1 MRMRQVCAGA
11 TATAL
16 IVSGAVLGA
25 SAAQATDATAPE
37 YVPATGIAQTTNAA
51 EESAAYNTWH
61 FDPSKSQLVTQ
72 QRNGI
77 TVPQGAEVLVRK
89 GNGLDVSL
97 PDAAAETRGS
107 IEVLAESLDIVA
119 SDLSAVTYQIPVFF
133 DYDEAGKPKYTTL
146 RKQAGEAADI
156 WTTSGAIGT
165 AFAANSSAELDKLV
179 DALDVDD
186 DARAIG
192 AGFLV
197 SRPASEVLVSNFSA
211 SGTTTQFTAAPVV
224 TAPGTPG
231 TPAFVDAKDIRPD
244 ESSYPGWHEGV
255 PAGPERGSFE
265 TVIGEKKNAAG
276 LKITGKSQVLNGFAE
291 DSFLPNAAGLAKSLV
306 VAADAGG
313 ADIWAQ
319 IPVFSYPQGV
329 VEQQFT
335 TLRALVPASGKLADT
350 SEWVSSRDIAGQ
362 GGVLV
367 PKNTATSLDEIV
379 AALGEHDVLGYGVH
393 VESGSATIQSI
404 AFNGVTTEFFTA
416 PMPVDPGTK
425 PDPKPQ
431 PKPALTD
438 IPKGHKFYADIMWM
452 QERGI
457 TTGNKQVG
465 ADGKVSYTFQPK
477 DAVTREAMAAF
488 MFRIE
493 APKGYV
499 APKASP
505 FSDVKPGDKFY
516 KEIAWMYD
524 AKLSTGIK
532 NGNAL
537 PKFAPKAKVT
547 REAVAAFL
555 YRDAAPKNYQAPKV
569 SPVAD
574 LKPGDKFYKE
584 IAWMMET
591 KRSTGIKQPSGKP
604 TYAPKAN
611 LSREAMAA
619 FLHRADTLK

>member
-276 LKITGKSQVLNGFAE
+276 LKVTGKSQVLNGFAE

-416 PMPVDPGTK
+416 PTPERPV
-425 PDPKPQ
+425 
-431 PKPALTD
+431 LTD
-438 IPKGHKFYADIMWM
+438 VPATHEFYADISWM
-452 QERGI
+452 NERGL
-457 TTGNKQVG
+457 TTGIAQTDP
-465 ADGKVSYTFQPK
+465 DGTVTYVFAPK
-477 DAVTREAMAAF
+477 NAVTREAMAAF
-488 MFRIE
+488 MFRLE
-493 APKGYV
+493 APADFV
-499 APKASP
+499 APAVSP
-505 FSDVKPGDKFY
+505 FADVPTDHKFY
-516 KEIAWMYD
+516 REIAWMWE
-524 AKLSTGIK
+524 AKLSTGIE
-532 NGNAL
+532 NASGL
-537 PKFAPKAKVT
+537 PNFQPKWKVT

-555 YRDAAPKNYQAPKV
+555 YREAQPVGYVAPEV
-569 SPVAD
+569 SRLID
-574 LKPGDKFYKE
+574 MKPGNDFYTE
-584 IAWMMET
+584 VSWMLDS
-591 KRSTGIKQPSGKP
+591 KRSTGITVASGGVK
-604 TYAPKAN
+604 YAPKWN